1 MFSHIRHLAIAGSI
15 AAAVANPTKG
25 KHYYLALD
33 GISRHNEVLPRSL
46 HDGIDALIPRRPGKM
61 RLFAYSIHVGKREA
75 TSEAFLFTGDENNTV
90 MRINVS
96 YKIISP
102 NLFQRFYP
110 AIEHRYGEPFGLS
123 APKKTKNPYA
133 EEVDISIE
141 EIKSMDNNAMVFTAL
156 IPPVCPSKW
165 RVNSFL

>member
-1 MFSHIRHLAIAGSI
+1 MFSYIRHLAIAGSV
-15 AAAVANPTKG
+15 AAAMANPKKG

-46 HDGIDALIPRRPGKM
+46 HDGIDALIPRTPGKM

-75 TSEAFLFTGDENNTV
+75 TSEAFLFTGDKNDTV

-96 YKIISP
+96 YKIIP
-102 NLFQRFYP
+102 TNLFQRFYP
-110 AIEHRYGEPFGLS
+110 AIEQTYGEPLGLS
-123 APKKTKNPYA
+123 APIKTENPYA
-133 EEVDISIE
+133 NEVDIFIKESKSI
-141 EIKSMDNNAMVFTAL
+141 DNNAMVFTAL

-165 RVNSFL
+165 